1 MIRDIDKQGGCNVR
15 RERDKPDDGSA
26 IRWKNTV
33 LYFFTYEFVIIVFM

>member
-26 IRWKNTV
+26 IRWKKLFCISSHTN
-33 LYFFTYEFVIIVFM
+33 L